1 MSKKIQQLIV
11 LISVLSTVMPLS
23 AFALPSVPTTIT
35 ILHTND
41 FHGQLEAS
49 GSNPGIARVAA
60 AVNNLRAA
68 VGSNKVLL
76 VDAGDSMQGSLL
88 SNVQKGV
95 PAVHAFNAMGYNLA
109 TVGNHDFDWGQQV
122 LSDRTAQATHPF
134 VVANVV
140 VNDTGNCTTA
150 GWTTPAFI
158 DGGPYRVLTVGTAP
172 NQVRVALIGVTT
184 TETPYITLASATAGL
199 CFKDPFGS
207 ILHYYDE
214 MKAQADVVVVLSHL
228 GYTDGGYGYGLSV
241 YGDQTLAQRLNTAG
255 KPVNLIIGGHSH
267 TNLASATVVGNTSV
281 AQAYYNGRN
290 LGQADVTVNPSGTV
304 AVSWQRISISTSG
317 TADPTLAALV
327 SSYVNDPAYQQLIN
341 QEIGWTNVPIA
352 RDYNGD
358 SLMGYFVNDAIYNDL
373 NSDGTPA
380 NDVDMVFNNAGG
392 IRADITCTAYP
403 CKLTYGSMFNVLPFG
418 NQTVV
423 GDMTGVQVLD
433 LINQSATLFKGAL
446 QPAGMRYKFYRYSD
460 ALPGPQPYAWGGYD
474 ICVNNRSNGQ
484 CEPLDLTRT
493 YRVGTNEFL
502 APAGQDG
509 FVQFKYMT
517 NITYWGDM
525 LNGVNRWVSATYT
538 QTNPYNE
545 ALDGRI
551 TRDGTDTGGSI
562 VPVTIL
568 HHNDSHGNLVKGS
581 YVGYTQLAAKIKQER
596 AHNPNRTLLLNAGDS
611 FQGDAMMYYFKSAAL
626 GYSADG
632 TPLGPT
638 LQINP
643 LMAAFNSMNYDAM
656 TLGNHEFN
664 FGKGIFA
671 SSLAKADFPILQ
683 ANISDDGQYGLAQVP
698 ILPYIEKTVGPEG
711 IKVAIL
717 GIGNHRVPNYELPSN
732 IPGLTFADPV
742 AKAQELSDALRSNND
757 VVLALTHI
765 GFTENPDSVE
775 VDTRVDTAVAANVTG
790 LDAVIGGHSHTD
802 PSKSFGAFKFLPT
815 FVGGPNNTPV
825 LINHAYRYN
834 NTLGEVV
841 LGMRPDGNGGYEVAS
856 RAGRYIQ
863 VSISDPEDPDLV
875 ALAQP
880 YVTLLAAY
888 NNTVVG
894 QTTLPID
901 ALQAFTQE
909 TNGANLQADASV
921 YELERNRIPVDF
933 HLAGAMTNRA
943 IAGTGPYPVALRVS
957 DMFTLMPYENSLVV
971 LEMNGP
977 QIKQILERAY
987 RNYFYY
993 KYVPGYGGYSYYTT
1007 CMLDINSGGQITY
1020 NDLYPALP
1028 NGYNVFSLTVNGT
1041 EVDFHDASTYYRVS
1055 TVNYLAAGSCN
1066 FNDGGVSLWPLDRIL
1081 NDTQYYVRDAVVN
1094 YVRANSPVSPA
1105 VEGRISHVAVPG
1117 PVGTL
1122 GTQIMLTGPGFGNK
1136 KGKVLIGG
1144 IAAKIIS
1151 WDDSSILCEIK
1162 KVLPTGP
1169 YDIVVIPKEPKGADP
1184 ITMRV
1189 PFTMTAPEILF
1200 VDPNSGV
1207 SGDERVIS
1215 GNNFG
1220 SKKGK
1225 VFLGNKSCKVLSWTM
1240 DAATGESDITFI
1252 VPKKMASGTY
1262 DVTVT
1267 GKAGSATLVGGFTIP

>member
-1 MSKKIQQLIV
+1 MV
-11 LISVLSTVMPLS
+11 LITVLSTALPLS
-23 AFALPSVPTTIT
+23 AFALPSSPTTIT

-60 AVNNLRAA
+60 AVNTVRAA

-76 VDAGDSMQGSLL
+76 VDAGDSMQGSLI
-88 SNVQKGV
+88 SNLQKGV
-95 PAVHAFNAMGYNLA
+95 PAVAAFNAMGYNL
-109 TVGNHDFDWGQQV
+109 TTLGNHDFDWGQQV
-122 LSDRTAQATHPF
+122 LNDRTAQATHPF

-140 VNDTGNCTTA
+140 VNDTGNCATA
-150 GWTTPAFI
+150 GWTAPAFI

-199 CFKDPFGS
+199 CFKDPFDS

-228 GYTDGGYGYGLSV
+228 GYADGGYGYGLSV

-317 TADPTLAALV
+317 AADPTLAALV
-327 SSYVNDPAYQQLIN
+327 SSYVNDPAYQALIN
-341 QEIGWTNVPIA
+341 QEIGWTNVPIV
-352 RDYNGD
+352 RNYNDD
-358 SLMGYFVNDAIYNDL
+358 SLMGTFVNDAIYNDL
-373 NSDGTPA
+373 NTDGTTA

-392 IRADITCTAYP
+392 LRADITCTAYP
-403 CKLTYGSMFNVLPFG
+403 CTLTFGTMFNVLPFG

-423 GDMTGVQVLD
+423 GDMTGVQILD

-446 QPAGMRYKFYRYSD
+446 QPAGMRYTFYRYSD
-460 ALPGPQPYAWGGYD
+460 ALPGPQPYAWGGYN
-474 ICVNNRSNGQ
+474 ICVNNRGTGE
-484 CEPLDLTRT
+484 CEPLDLART
-493 YRVGTNEFL
+493 YRVATNEFL

-509 FVQFKYMT
+509 FLPFKYMT

-538 QTNPYNE
+538 QTNPYNG

-551 TRDGTDTGGSI
+551 TRDGNDAGGSI

-626 GYSADG
+626 GYAADG
-632 TPLGPT
+632 TALAPS

-664 FGKGIFA
+664 FGKDIFT
-671 SSLAKADFPILQ
+671 SSLAHANFPVLQ
-683 ANISDDGQYGLAQVP
+683 ANISDDGQYGLVQVP
-698 ILPYIEKTVGPEG
+698 ILPYLEKTIGPEG

-732 IPGLTFADPV
+732 IRGLTFTDPI
-742 AKAQELSDALRSNND
+742 AKVQELSSTLRPTND
-757 VVLALTHI
+757 VVLALTHV
-765 GFTENPDSVE
+765 GFTENPGSVE
-775 VDTRVDTAVAANVTG
+775 VDTNVDTTMAASVTG
-790 LDAVIGGHSHTD
+790 LDVIIGGHSHTD
-802 PSKSFGAFKFLPT
+802 PSRGSGAYKFLPT
-815 FVGGPNNTPV
+815 LVAGPDNTPV

-841 LGMRPDGNGGYEVAS
+841 LGMRPDGSGGYEVAS
-856 RAGRYIQ
+856 RTGRYIT
-863 VSISDPEDPDLV
+863 IPLSDPEDPALV
-875 ALAQP
+875 ALVQP
-880 YVTLLAAY
+880 YVTLLNAY
-888 NNTVVG
+888 NSSVVG
-894 QTTLPID
+894 QTTVPID

-921 YELERNRIPVDF
+921 YELERNHLSVDF

-1020 NDLYPALP
+1020 NDLYPAPP
-1028 NGYNVFSLTVNGT
+1028 NGYNVFSLTVDGN
-1041 EVDFHDASTYYRVS
+1041 EVNFHDASAYYRVS

-1066 FNDGGVSLWPLDRIL
+1066 FNDDGVSLWPLDQIV
-1081 NDTQYYVRDAVVN
+1081 NDTQYYVRDAVIN
-1094 YVRANSPVSPA
+1094 YVKTNATVSPA
-1105 VEGRISHVAVPG
+1105 VEGRISHIAVPG
-1117 PVGTL
+1117 PEGIL
-1122 GTQIMLTGPGFGNK
+1122 GTQITLTGPGFGNK

-1144 IAAKIIS
+1144 ITAKIIS
-1151 WDDSSILCEIK
+1151 WDDSTIICEIK
-1162 KVLPTGP
+1162 KGLPSGP

-1215 GNNFG
+1215 GNHFG
-1220 SKKGK
+1220 PKKGK
-1225 VFLGNKSCKVLSWTM
+1225 VYLGDKSCKVLSWTM
-1240 DAATGESDITFI
+1240 DAATGESEITFV

-1262 DVTVT
+1262 DVTLT
-1267 GKAGSATLVGGFTIP
+1267 GKAGSATLTNGFTIP

>member
-1 MSKKIQQLIV
+1 MALIT
-11 LISVLSTVMPLS
+11 VLSIAVPLS
-23 AFALPSVPTTIT
+23 VFALPSTPTTIT
-35 ILHTND
+35 VLHTND
-41 FHGQLEAS
+41 FHGQLEALA
-49 GSNPGIARVAA
+49 SNPGIARVAA
-60 AVNNLRAA
+60 VVNSVRAA
-68 VGSNKVLL
+68 VGANKVLL
-76 VDAGDSMQGSLL
+76 VDSGDSMQGSLL
-88 SNVQKGV
+88 SNLQKGV
-95 PAVHAFNAMGYNLA
+95 PAVAAFNAMGYNLA
-109 TVGNHDFDWGQQV
+109 TLGNHDFDWGQEV
-122 LSDRTAQATHPF
+122 LSQRTAQATHPF

-140 VNDTGNCTTA
+140 VNDTGNCATA
-150 GWTTPAFI
+150 GWTAPAFI

-199 CFKDPFGS
+199 CFKDPFDS

-255 KPVNLIIGGHSH
+255 KPADLIIGGHSH
-267 TNLASATVVGNTSV
+267 SNLSAATMVGNTAV
-281 AQAYYNGRN
+281 VQAYYNGRTV
-290 LGQADVTVNPSGTV
+290 GRADVTVNTSG
-304 AVSWQRISISTSG
+304 AVSVVWSRTTGFTSG
-317 TADPTLAALV
+317 AQDPTLAALV
-327 SSYVNDPAYQQLIN
+327 ASYVNDPAYQSLIN

-373 NSDGTPA
+373 NTDGTPD

-392 IRADITCTAYP
+392 IRADITCTVYP
-403 CKLTYGSMFNVLPFG
+403 CKLTYGALFNVLPFG

-423 GDMTGVQVLD
+423 GDMTGVQILD

-446 QPAGMRYKFYRYSD
+446 QPAGMRYTFYRYSD
-460 ALPGPQPYAWGGYD
+460 ALPGPQPWAWGGYD
-474 ICVNNRSNGQ
+474 ICVNNRSRGE
-484 CEPLDLTRT
+484 CEPLDLART

-509 FVQFKYMT
+509 FLQFKYMT

-525 LNGVNRWVSATYT
+525 LDGVNRWVQATYPEAS
-538 QTNPYNE
+538 PYNG

-551 TRDGTDTGGSI
+551 TRDGNDAGGSI
-562 VPVTIL
+562 VPITVL

-596 AHNPNRTLLLNAGDS
+596 AHNPNHTLLLNAGDS

-626 GYSADG
+626 GYAADG
-632 TPLGPT
+632 TPLDPA

-643 LMAAFNSMNYDAM
+643 LMAAFNAMNYDAM

-664 FGKGIFA
+664 FGKDIFT
-671 SSLAKADFPILQ
+671 SSLAKTDFPILQ
-683 ANISDDGQYGLAQVP
+683 ANISDDGRYGLAQVP
-698 ILPYIEKTVGPEG
+698 VLPYIEKTVGPEG
-711 IKVAIL
+711 IKVAVL

-732 IPGLTFADPV
+732 IPGLTFTDPI
-742 AKAQELSDALRSNND
+742 AKAQELSDALHSSND

-775 VDTRVDTAVAANVTG
+775 VDTRVDTAMAAGVTG
-790 LDAVIGGHSHTD
+790 LDLIIGGHSHTD
-802 PSKSFGAFKFLPT
+802 PSRSSGAFKFLPAL
-815 FVGGPNNTPV
+815 VAGPNNTPV

-834 NTLGEVV
+834 TNLGEVV
-841 LGMRPDGNGGYEVAS
+841 LGMRSDGSGGWNLVT

-880 YVTLLAAY
+880 YVTLLSAY
-888 NNTVVG
+888 TSTVIG
-894 QTTLPID
+894 QTTVPID
-901 ALQAFTQE
+901 TLQAFTQE

-957 DMFTLMPYENSLVV
+957 DMFSLMPYENSLVV

-987 RNYFYY
+987 RNYYYY

-1007 CMLDINSGGQITY
+1007 CMLDINEGGQITY

-1028 NGYNVFSLTVNGT
+1028 NGFNVFSLTVNGN
-1041 EVDFHDASTYYRVS
+1041 EVNFHDASTYYRVS

-1066 FNDGGVSLWPLDRIL
+1066 FNDDGVSLWPLDQIV
-1081 NDTQYYVRDAVVN
+1081 NDTQYYVRDAVIN
-1094 YVRANSPVSPA
+1094 YVRAGSPVSPA
-1105 VEGRISHVAVPG
+1105 IEGRISHVAVPG
-1117 PVGTL
+1117 PEGTL
-1122 GTQIMLTGPGFGNK
+1122 GTQITLTGPGFGNK
-1136 KGKVLIGG
+1136 KGKVLVGG

-1151 WDDSSILCEIK
+1151 WDDSTIICEIK
-1162 KVLPTGP
+1162 KVLPFGP
-1169 YDIVVIPKEPKGADP
+1169 YDIVVIPKEPKGAAP
-1184 ITMRV
+1184 FAMSV
-1189 PFTMTAPEILF
+1189 PFTMAPPEILPL
-1200 VDPNSGV
+1200 DPNSGV

-1225 VFLGNKSCKVLSWTM
+1225 VYLGEKSCKVLSWSM
-1240 DAATGESDITFI
+1240 DAASGESWVTFV
-1252 VPKKMASGTY
+1252 VPKKMASGIY
-1262 DVTVT
+1262 DITVT
-1267 GKAGSATLVGGFTIP
+1267 GKVGSATLVGGFTIP

>member
-1 MSKKIQQLIV
+1 MSNKIQKLMALIT
-11 LISVLSTVMPLS
+11 VLSMAGPLS
-23 AFALPSVPTTIT
+23 VFALPSSPTTIT

-41 FHGQLEAS
+41 FHGQVEAS

-60 AVNNLRAA
+60 AVNSVRAA

-95 PAVHAFNAMGYNLA
+95 PVVHAFNTMGYNLA
-109 TVGNHDFDWGQQV
+109 TLGNHDFDWGQQV

-140 VNDTGNCTTA
+140 VSDTGNCATA
-150 GWTTPAFI
+150 GWTAPAFI
-158 DGGPYRVLTVGTAP
+158 DGGPYRILTAGTAP

-199 CFKDPFGS
+199 CFKDPFDS

-214 MKAQADVVVVLSHL
+214 MKAQSDVVVVLSHL
-228 GYTDGGYGYGLSV
+228 GHIDGGYGYGLPI

-255 KPVNLIIGGHSH
+255 KPANLIIGGHSH
-267 TNLASATVVGNTSV
+267 TTLTSATVVGSTTV

-317 TADPTLAALV
+317 AVDPTLAALI
-327 SSYVNDPAYQQLIN
+327 SSYVNDPAYQALIN
-341 QEIGWTNVPIA
+341 QEIGWTNVPIV
-352 RDYNGD
+352 RNYNGD

-373 NSDGTPA
+373 NTDRTTA

-392 IRADITCTAYP
+392 IRADITCTVYP
-403 CKLTYGSMFNVLPFG
+403 CRLTYGALFNVLPFG

-423 GDMTGVQVLD
+423 GDMTGIQILD
-433 LINQSATLFKGAL
+433 LINQSATLLRGAL
-446 QPAGMRYKFYRYSD
+446 QPAGMRYSFYRYSD

-474 ICVNNRSNGQ
+474 ICVNNRSTGE
-484 CEPLDLTRT
+484 CDPLDLTRT

-509 FVQFKYMT
+509 FLPFKYMT

-525 LNGVNRWVSATYT
+525 LDGVNRWVSATYN
-538 QTNPYNE
+538 QTNPYNGV
-545 ALDGRI
+545 LDGRI
-551 TRDGTDTGGSI
+551 TRDGNDTGGSI
-562 VPVTIL
+562 VPITIL

-626 GYSADG
+626 GYAADG
-632 TPLGPT
+632 TALAPS
-638 LQINP
+638 LQTNP

-664 FGKGIFA
+664 FGKDIFT
-671 SSLAKADFPILQ
+671 SSLAQANFPVLQ
-683 ANISDDGQYGLAQVP
+683 ANILDDGQYGLAQVP
-698 ILPYIEKTVGPEG
+698 ILPYIEKIVGPEG
-711 IKVAIL
+711 IKVAVL

-732 IPGLTFADPV
+732 IRGLTFTDPI
-742 AKAQELSDALRSNND
+742 ARAQELSDALRNTND

-765 GFTENPDSVE
+765 GFTENPNSVE
-775 VDTRVDTAVAANVTG
+775 VDTQVDTAMAASVTG
-790 LDAVIGGHSHTD
+790 LDLIIGGHSHTN
-802 PSKSFGAFKFLPT
+802 PASGFGAYKFLPT
-815 FVGGPNNTPV
+815 LVVGPDNTPV

-856 RAGRYIQ
+856 RAGRYISI
-863 VSISDPEDPDLV
+863 SISDPEDPGVL
-875 ALAQP
+875 AIAQP
-880 YVTLLAAY
+880 YVALLTAY
-888 NNTVVG
+888 TDTVVG
-894 QTTLPID
+894 QTTVPID
-901 ALQAFTQE
+901 ALQAFTRE
-909 TNGANLQADASV
+909 TNAANLQADASV
-921 YELERNRIPVDF
+921 YELARNGIYVDF

-943 IAGTGPYPVALRVS
+943 IAGTDPYPVTLRVS

-977 QIKQILERAY
+977 QIKRILERAY
-987 RNYFYY
+987 RNYYYY

-1007 CMLDINSGGQITY
+1007 CMLDINAGRQITY
-1020 NDLYPALP
+1020 NDLSPAPP
-1028 NGYNVFSLTVNGT
+1028 NGYNVFSLTVNGN
-1041 EVDFHDASTYYRVS
+1041 EVNFHDASTYYRVS

-1066 FNDGGVSLWPLDRIL
+1066 FNDDGVSLWPLDQIVS
-1081 NDTQYYVRDAVVN
+1081 DTQYYVRDAVIT
-1094 YVRANSPVSPA
+1094 YVRTNATVSPA
-1105 VEGRISHVAVPG
+1105 IEGRLSYVSYPG
-1117 PVGTL
+1117 PEGTL
-1122 GTQIMLTGPGFGNK
+1122 GTQITLTGPGFGNK

-1144 IAAKIIS
+1144 VAAKIIR
-1151 WDDSSILCEIK
+1151 WDDSTIICEITK
-1162 KVLPTGP
+1162 LLPLGLHE
-1169 YDIVVIPKEPKGADP
+1169 IVVIPKEPKGAAP
-1184 ITMRV
+1184 FAMGV
-1189 PFTMTAPEILF
+1189 PFTLAAPEILPF
-1200 VDPNSGV
+1200 YLNSGV
-1207 SGDERVIS
+1207 PGDQRVILGS
-1215 GNNFG
+1215 YLG

-1225 VFLGNKSCKVLSWTM
+1225 VSLGDKACKVLSWTM
-1240 DAATGESDITFI
+1240 DAATGECEITFV
-1252 VPKKMASGTY
+1252 VPKNMASGTY
-1262 DVTVT
+1262 DITVT
-1267 GKAGSATLVGGFTIP
+1267 GKSGSATLVNGFTIP